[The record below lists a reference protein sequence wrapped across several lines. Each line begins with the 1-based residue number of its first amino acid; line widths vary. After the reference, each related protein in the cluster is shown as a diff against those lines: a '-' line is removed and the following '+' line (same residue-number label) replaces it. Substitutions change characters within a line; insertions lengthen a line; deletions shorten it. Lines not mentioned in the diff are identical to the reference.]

1 MRPVLIVGYGNPLRG
16 DDGAG
21 RRAAEELA
29 ARWPVNEVRVE
40 PAHQLL
46 IELAQTAAESG
57 FAVFIDASHDSAP
70 GELRSRPVVSAALG
84 RDSLTHHLTPET
96 LLAVAETLYGH
107 RPDAVL
113 VTIGGRDF
121 GHGETLSPE
130 VERALP
136 ELLARVAAAVEERLK
151 VNAHA

>member
-21 RRAAEELA
+21 RRAAEALA
-29 ARWPVNEVRVE
+29 ARWPASEVRVE

-46 IELAQTAAESG
+46 IEMAQTAAESG
-57 FAVFIDASHDSAP
+57 FAVFIDASHASAP
-70 GELRSRPVVSAALG
+70 GEVQIHPVGSVALG

-96 LLAVAETLYGH
+96 LLAVAEALYGR
-107 RPDAVL
+107 RPEAVL
-113 VTIGGRDF
+113 VTVGGRDF
-121 GHGETLSPE
+121 GHGENLSPE

-136 ELLARVAAAVEERLK
+136 ELLARVATAVDERRRAG
-151 VNAHA
+151 AHA